1 MVYTTIKISIYY
13 IAFKTNKTNMG
24 IKDFSKVFPP
34 TSKYTDLAEFKGS
47 TFAVDAMIMIFKYS
61 LAGGKVALLTNA
73 ANEPTLVYNGILSF
87 VCNLKKQGIKQIWVF
102 DSVMGSVYKDKAYKE
117 RTARKDNAMKELE
130 DLYAQTENKDE
141 VRIDQLE
148 KVTFKLGKNVIAN
161 IKFILNKL
169 KIRWIECGPNIEA
182 EHMCAELTR
191 QKIADYAYTA
201 DTDAIIFGAVKTV
214 RMKDERE
221 GNKTKKMYYVYELK
235 DLLKK
240 HSLTKL
246 QLAQAAIALGC
257 DFVEKVKGVGPASV
271 ITKVLSG
278 NIVYT
283 DHQKEIINMFLAPVE
298 VPKINKSE
306 VRDVDGLVDWFVN
319 AMQFKRD
326 RVKDMINKAFVTAD

>member
-1 MVYTTIKISIYY
+1 
-13 IAFKTNKTNMG
+13 MG

-34 TSKYTDLAEFKGS
+34 TRKCSDLSEFEGS
-47 TFAVDAMIMIFKYS
+47 TFAIDAMIMIFKYS

-73 ANEPTLVYNGILSF
+73 AGEPTLVYNGILSF
-87 VCNLKKQGIKQIWVF
+87 ICNLKKLNIKQIWVF

-117 RTARKDNAMKELE
+117 RTSRKNNAMKELE

-141 VRIDQLE
+141 SRIDQLE

-169 KIRWIECGPNIEA
+169 RIRWIECGPNIEA

-191 QKIADYAYTA
+191 QKISDSTEQTIADYAFTA
-201 DTDAIIFGAVKTV
+201 DTDAIIFGSLKTI
-214 RMKDERE
+214 RMKDEKD
-221 GNKTKKMYYVYELK
+221 GNKTKKMYYVYELEN
-235 DLLKK
+235 LLQTHGLNKK
-240 HSLTKL
+240 

-271 ITKVLSG
+271 INKVLNK
-278 NIVYT
+278 NIVFT
-283 DHQKEIINMFLAPVE
+283 EHQKEIITIFLTPV
-298 VPKINKSE
+298 VIPKIYKSE
-306 VRDVDGLVDWFVN
+306 TRDIPGLIDWFVN

-326 RVKDMINKAFVTAD
+326 RVKNMINGAFIDVD